1 MNLTLTYFYQSGFAI
16 GVNKS
21 LLVFSYYENKDIADE
36 SLYRLSTS
44 ELRAFESIYFFIP
57 NICREHLE
65 PAIFADEF
73 KALPVK
79 YIISSDVV
87 ERHVANT
94 VHIKNINAYVDSDKV
109 IRAEVGDRLS
119 FPEMQVEV
127 CKSSG
132 LGVSFF
138 IRLPKLNIFHAG
150 DLNNWH
156 WCDEQDEAEAE
167 KARLS
172 FVEAVNSLPDE
183 PIDLCMFPVD
193 PKLGGQY
200 QAGARAFMANK
211 KIKVFVPMHWHDEY
225 DRIMEFARASEFS
238 ESKICLLC
246 NPRDSV
252 IIDFSGE
259 TPRFKKNTLIS
270 EDESGILSLNNA
282 I

>member
-1 MNLTLTYFYQSGFAI
+1 MNLTLTYFYQSGFAV

-21 LLVFSYYENKDIADE
+21 LFVFSYYENKEILDE
-36 SLYRLSTS
+36 SMYRLSAS
-44 ELRAFESIYFFIP
+44 ELRAFENIYFFIP

-65 PAIFADEF
+65 PAIFAESF
-73 KALPVK
+73 LSLPVK
-79 YIISSDVV
+79 YIISSDAV
-87 ERHVANT
+87 ENHVSNI
-94 VHIKNINAYVDSDKV
+94 VHIKNIDAYISNDK
-109 IRAEVGDRLS
+109 IIKASAGDRLS

-127 CKSSG
+127 CRSSG

-138 IRLPKLNIFHAG
+138 IRMPKLNIFHAG

-156 WCDEQDEAEAE
+156 WCEKQDEEAVE
-167 KARLS
+167 RARLS
-172 FVEAVNSLPDE
+172 FIDAMNSLPDE

-225 DRIMEFARASEFS
+225 DVIMDFASKSEFN
-238 ESKICLLC
+238 ESRICLLC

-252 IIDFSGE
+252 VINFSGDV
-259 TPRFKKNTLIS
+259 PYFKKNTLRS
-270 EDESGILSLNNA
+270 EPASSTLSLNND